1 MSIVLQSS
9 GGGSVTVQEPTT
21 ASNFTQTLPAGTGT
35 VVVSGI
41 NSAITVASAQ
51 TASGSSVDFTGIPS
65 WVRRITLILS
75 GVSTNG
81 TNNPVIRIGDSG
93 GLETTGYFSQA
104 GVITGTNASQLITAT
119 ASWAIPSTNA
129 SNTLSGVYTIVN
141 ITGNT
146 WVISGTATA
155 NTGNI
160 SYIAG
165 DKTLSATLDRIS
177 FVTADTF
184 DAGTINILYE

>member
-1 MSIVLQSS
+1 MASVVIS
-9 GGGSVTVQEPTT
+9 GDTSGAITIDAPAVAGT
-21 ASNFTQTLPAGTGT
+21 NTQTLVAATGTLAPLIAGT
-35 VVVSGI
+35 
-41 NSAITVASAQ
+41 AQ
-51 TASGSSVDFTGIPS
+51 TASGSSVDFTSIPS
-65 WVRRITLILS
+65 WVKRITLMLE

-93 GLETTGYFSQA
+93 GLEITGYFSQA
-104 GVITGTNASQLITAT
+104 GNISGTNATQLTTAT
-119 ASWAIPSTNA
+119 ASWAIPSGNA
-129 SNTLSGVYTIVN
+129 ANTLSGVYTIVN

-146 WVISGTATA
+146 WLISGTGTG

-165 DKTLSATLDRIS
+165 SKTLSDTLDRIS
-177 FVTADTF
+177 FITADTF